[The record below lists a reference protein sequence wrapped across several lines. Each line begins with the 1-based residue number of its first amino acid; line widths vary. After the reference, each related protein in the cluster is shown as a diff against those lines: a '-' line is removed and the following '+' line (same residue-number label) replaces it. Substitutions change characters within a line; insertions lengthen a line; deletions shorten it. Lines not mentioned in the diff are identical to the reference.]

1 MREESSALNYW
12 QSKQKATQADIILLS
27 KQMMHALTHIINIIY
42 NMYPKWCY
50 MLMGGA
56 REGLAGAPAP
66 PRKTKAP
73 P

>member
-1 MREESSALNYW
+1 MIHDYYAECPTLPHPVFFGFPFLLGTVDSLFYLCGLHG
-12 QSKQKATQADIILLS
+12 IIRGV
-27 KQMMHALTHIINIIY
+27 
-42 NMYPKWCY
+42 
-50 MLMGGA
+50 MGGA